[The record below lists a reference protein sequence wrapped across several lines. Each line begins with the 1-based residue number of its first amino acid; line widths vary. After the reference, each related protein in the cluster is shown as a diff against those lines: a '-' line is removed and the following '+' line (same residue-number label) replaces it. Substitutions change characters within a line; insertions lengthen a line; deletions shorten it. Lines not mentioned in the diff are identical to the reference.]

1 MGLRVGIVFTILFV
15 LASFSNI
22 TQFELEE
29 GEVSSK
35 SGNVANI
42 NIIASS
48 TVVSAD
54 RIIQF
59 TVSLTDSNGQA
70 TTGGVEWTS
79 TNGTIEETGLFFPWS
94 TGDVTITA
102 THGSVN
108 ASMNVTVVHGWASS
122 IIIDSDS
129 TIRARNPH
137 TFSAVLFD
145 SKGNPF
151 SSSGILWEVDGQPL
165 NVGNPLWIPSQPGIY
180 SVSAFYQEIQVTE
193 MITVIADVPSEF
205 IFPEGIVMRSGGAL
219 QIVPELQDAYGYPM
233 NLYASGT
240 LNWEAESGII
250 NGTGWYF
257 PQEPGV
263 WNVSVTSS
271 GNVTGN
277 GTVRVLPADAAL
289 LTMQLGDENSTEVL
303 SGESYDLKSIM
314 TDSLGNSAEII
325 VPLEN
330 WTIPSGEISWSGEYP
345 IWTPNDVGQFTLS
358 VQESGLEVSLDVNV
372 SHGIAQD
379 IVFLSNEQTM
389 NAGDDVV
396 FTLNA
401 IDSAGNTWPVNGTIE
416 IESGETVQD
425 TYFLMMRLDQLG
437 DLSISGSWTNPLNNQ
452 TYSTNVVFE
461 IYPGNL
467 ALITL
472 EGNAAVIPADEI
484 LDLDPKFFD
493 GYGNNIDDIELNWTV
508 DGIDSTLQ
516 LRLSDSI
523 WYPETIGGHEII
535 ANADGVFASI
545 RLNVVSGSAYDLSID
560 ADDDIILTAGQGQ
573 PFYFDAI
580 DVYGNNAAARNI
592 STSFNSSILTVEQSN
607 LGPGWWD
614 LTGYVAGSYMLPII
628 QDSANYFVPVAVI
641 SGNPVRVLVSLD
653 GDNFSQ
659 GDKTLLTVS
668 AVDSFGNEV
677 SLDPSEVD
685 VECTSGKDEYVTGNT
700 WEIDLNVAG
709 RDRKCTVAAE
719 GLVAQYY
726 FEVDNVLFNGLLG
739 SSNTAVG
746 LISILLI
753 MILAVLI
760 VLIKKG
766 PKSIE
771 DKWVDE
777 EFDRE
782 DSEEEEIDELE
793 SDSDEINEV
802 ESSLDEN
809 AVPQEEEPIPTL
821 DASDLEEKKKAATD
835 TGVMQAINP
844 NEQGKTGWY
853 VDASGEIMKWEVTDD
868 GGWNRLR

>member
-102 THGSVN
+102 THGSIN

-151 SSSGILWEVDGQPL
+151 SSSGILWEVEGQPL

-205 IFPEGIVMRSGGAL
+205 VFPEGIVMRSGGAL

-372 SHGIAQD
+372 SHGIAQN

-437 DLSISGSWTNPLNNQ
+437 DLSISGSWTNPMNNQ

-461 IYPGNL
+461 IYPGDL

-614 LTGYVAGSYMLPII
+614 LTGYVAGNYMLPII

-766 PKSIE
+766 PKSFE

-777 EFDRE
+777 EFDKE
-782 DSEEEEIDELE
+782 YSEEDEIDEVE

-802 ESSLDEN
+802 ESSLDES
-809 AVPQEEEPIPTL
+809 AVSQEEPIPTL
-821 DASDLEEKKKAATD
+821 DASVLEEKKKAATD

-844 NEQGKTGWY
+844 SEQGKTGWY